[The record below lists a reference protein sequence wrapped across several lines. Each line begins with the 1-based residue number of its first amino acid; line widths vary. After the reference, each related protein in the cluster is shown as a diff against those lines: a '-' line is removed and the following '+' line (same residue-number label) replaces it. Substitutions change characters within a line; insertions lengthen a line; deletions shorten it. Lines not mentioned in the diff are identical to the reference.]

1 MSVRSDL
8 PGVRDVGARDVTAV
22 PRVALVTGATSDIGA
37 AISRALGAGG
47 LSVALGFRPST
58 GSPDRL
64 ADELTAMGSIALPV
78 VADVASV
85 DAIHAAREQVES
97 ALGPVSVLVNV
108 AARVRFERFL
118 DSDPTDWA
126 GDIDVTLLGTMRA
139 CHAIA
144 PSMKQ
149 HGWGRIVN
157 IAAYG
162 AVVGEPALAVASVAK
177 AGVLGLTRTLAKEFG
192 SHGITVNAVAPGFI
206 ETTATPRRLRE
217 PQRLAAIAGRQLAGR
232 LAEPADIAGTVA
244 YLVGDAAALVTGQ
257 VISVGAVQAP

>member
-1 MSVRSDL
+1 
-8 PGVRDVGARDVTAV
+8 V

-37 AISRALGAGG
+37 AISRALGARGHS
-47 LSVALGFRPST
+47 LALGFRAST
-58 GSPDRL
+58 RPPARL
-64 ADELTAMGSIALPV
+64 ADELTAIGSVALPV
-78 VADVASV
+78 LADVTSV
-85 DAIHAAREQVES
+85 DAMHAARVQIES

-126 GDIDVTLLGTMRA
+126 GDVDVTLLGTMRA

-144 PSMKQ
+144 PSMVQ

-177 AGVLGLTRTLAKEFG
+177 AGVLGLTRTLARELG
-192 SHGITVNAVAPGFI
+192 PHGITVNAVAPGFI
-206 ETTATPRRLRE
+206 ETAATPQRLRE
-217 PQRLAAIAGRQLAGR
+217 PQRLAAIAGRQLTGR
-232 LAEPADIAGTVA
+232 LAMPADIADTVA
-244 YLVGDAAALVTGQ
+244 YLVDESAALVTGQ
-257 VISVGAVQAP
+257 VISVGAGQGP